1 MSRSKAVGLTA
12 LLIKQHD
19 NEAAINRDLKALM
32 GLTPSGR
39 HCAIIYDLPSPFGQS
54 SPNSWSQK
62 ATCYEGL
69 LVERFL
75 GLPSEREINSEWEFF
90 ANLAIRL
97 CAPKKGKRQVAGE
110 VGVLIFRK
118 SGPKSYKRRL
128 EVSRD
133 FQESAKIDA
142 LHPVFTRDV
151 ANNIWHLRNRR
162 SRDQIVDRLGTL
174 LAWPDERIIISE
186 ASSLRTK
193 SRKVS
198 KYEKDLIG
206 VPSKEMYEWA

>member
-1 MSRSKAVGLTA
+1 VSRGKAIGLTA
-12 LLIKQHD
+12 LLVEKCD
-19 NEAAINRDLKALM
+19 TEDSVNSDLKVLM
-32 GLTPSGR
+32 GLTPAGR
-39 HCAIIYDLPSPFGQS
+39 HCAVIYDLPGSTDPS
-54 SPNSWSQK
+54 NPDLWSQK
-62 ATCYEGL
+62 STCYEGL
-69 LVERFL
+69 LVEGFL
-75 GLPSEREINSEWEFF
+75 GLPPERESNNEWEFF

-97 CAPKKGKRQVAGE
+97 CTPKKGKRQVAGE
-110 VGVLIFRK
+110 IGVLIFRK
-118 SGPKSYKRRL
+118 LGPKSYKRRL

-151 ANNIWHLRNRR
+151 ANNIWHMRNHR

-193 SRKVS
+193 ARKVS